1 MESKD
6 FISLILSRV
15 NCIASELRIER
26 EKQTDLF
33 GNEAEKGAIFS
44 PEEEAVFRYLL
55 WRLWDSNAPLL
66 LVIMLNPSTA
76 DHKADDR
83 TIMTLTARA
92 KADGYG
98 GIIVINLF
106 AYRAT
111 SPSDM
116 KKAEDPIGPRN
127 DIIIDVL
134 LEMNEQPPLCAWGS
148 HGTYLDRGEEL
159 RCRLEKKSPTPLVL
173 KMSKEGQPEH
183 PLYKSMSEKWYP
195 WPEFRSTN

>member
-1 MESKD
+1 MNSEG
-6 FISLILSRV
+6 FISLALAQIR
-15 NCIASELRIER
+15 AAAPELKIER
-26 EKQTDLF
+26 EAQTNLF
-33 GNEAEKGAIFS
+33 GDSTETGAVFS
-44 PEEEAVFRYLL
+44 PEEDPVFRYLL
-55 WRLWDSNAPLL
+55 WRVWDANLPLL

-106 AYRAT
+106 AFRAT
-111 SPSDM
+111 SPADM
-116 KKAEDPIGPRN
+116 KKAKDPIGPQN
-127 DIIIDVL
+127 DKIVDVL
-134 LEMNEQPPLCAWGS
+134 LDMNEQPPLCAWGS
-148 HGTYLDRGEEL
+148 HGTYMDRGEEL
-159 RCRLEKKSPTPLVL
+159 RCRLEKKNPTPLVL

-195 WPEFRSTN
+195 WPGFRSTS